1 MILTIGGIKGGTGK
15 TTVATNFACIGAGQG
30 SKVLLVDADDQK
42 TASDFTA
49 ARNQDH
55 PEVPQY
61 TCIRLT
67 GKNVRSEIIKIA
79 RDYNHIVI
87 DTGGRDTTSQ
97 RAALTL
103 SDILLIPFAP
113 RSFDIWT
120 MYQVTSL
127 VEDMG
132 AVNSE
137 LRAFAFLNHA
147 DAQGKGSENQD
158 AAAMLRDNGSV
169 TFLDAPLGRRKAF
182 SHAATQGLS
191 VTELCRPYRNQQAI
205 DEIMALFRYCF
216 DVTMTSQA
224 ENREEAVS

>member
-1 MILTIGGIKGGTGK
+1 MIITIGGIKGGTGK
-15 TTVATNFACIGAGQG
+15 TTVATNFACIAAGQG

-55 PEVPQY
+55 PDAPQY

-67 GKNVRSEIIKIA
+67 GKNVRTEIMKIA
-79 RDYNHIVI
+79 ADYDHIVI

-103 SDILLIPFAP
+103 SQTLLIPFAP

-120 MYQVTSL
+120 MDQVTSL

-132 AVNSE
+132 AVNPE
-137 LRAFAFLNHA
+137 LRAVAFLNHA
-147 DAQGKGSENQD
+147 DAQGKGTENRD
-158 AAAMLRDNGSV
+158 AASMLQEHPSV
-169 TFLDAPLGRRKAF
+169 TFLDTPLGRRKAY
-182 SHAATQGLS
+182 SHAATQGL
-191 VTELCRPYRNQQAI
+191 
-205 DEIMALFRYCF
+205 
-216 DVTMTSQA
+216 
-224 ENREEAVS
+224 AVDSRQLRS